1 MLIKLPFTVRRQN
14 RIRNFLQLLL
24 INMSISCCDSKNY
37 CYVLGCSAKSFL
49 TALVIH
55 EDFFFVCVW
64 ARRSSADSWLIGF
77 FSNHFQF
84 KIICCSFKFWCRCK
98 REREKDS
105 QKIMIS
111 LRWDRAREKKVSK
124 LLSGWTKSITKKVM
138 RGNRFFFCWN
148 HSAGRCTHKESYFWD
163 CTGTT
168 DNRRWEEASAKQKT
182 TSEIREQIKYFINY
196 LYFHNMI
203 I

>member
-24 INMSISCCDSKNY
+24 INMSISCCDSKSY

-84 KIICCSFKFWCRCK
+84 KIICCSFKYWCRCK

-111 LRWDRAREKKVSK
+111 LRWDRAREKKSLKVTVGMNK
-124 LLSGWTKSITKKVM
+124 KHHEKSYE
-138 RGNRFFFCWN
+138 RQSLFFFAEIIPLVGAHTRN
-148 HSAGRCTHKESYFWD
+148 LI
-163 CTGTT
+163 
-168 DNRRWEEASAKQKT
+168 
-182 TSEIREQIKYFINY
+182 SEIVRGRRTTGDEKRRAQNKK
-196 LYFHNMI
+196 LHQR
-203 I
+203 